1 MLGRHPCPSPPS
13 RPTGEGDENLCVSR
27 PENCDEMPKR
37 KGGARPGAGRPRRP
51 RKPPGRPPHVPTKE
65 SRRFVGALVT
75 ILNLNHERV
84 AAVMGL
90 NPKTLRKHYRDELH
104 RAKLEVDIAV
114 GQTFIAKCLGGTGAE
129 GDPRDWRKAD
139 TKALVWYTKTRM
151 GWTDKTDR
159 GIPGDVTIK
168 LGPEYKDI

>member
-1 MLGRHPCPSPPS
+1 MLGGRPCPSPPS
-13 RPTGEGDENLCVSR
+13 RPTGEGDEKICVR
-27 PENCDEMPKR
+27 GPEGSDEMPKR

-104 RAKLEVDIAV
+104 RAKIEVDIAV
-114 GQTFIAKCLGGTGAE
+114 GQTFVAKCLGGTGAP
-129 GDPRDWRKAD
+129 GDERNWRNAD
-139 TKALVWYTKTRM
+139 TKALIWYTKTQL
-151 GWTDKTDR
+151 GWREKSDVELS
-159 GIPGDVTIK
+159 GDLTMR
-168 LGPEYKDI
+168 LGREFKDI